1 MAKGEAADN
10 EAYARS
16 GGEAEQALNA
26 IRIVK
31 AFGQESHEASKFKRH
46 LDATDVYT
54 WKQSRSFGISKGIFE
69 CALYFI
75 PSYGLLLGGLF
86 VFHQVCL
93 SLNTN
98 FYRLII
104 SILEMIMMVVT

>member
-54 WKQSRSFGISKGIFE
+54 
-69 CALYFI
+69 
-75 PSYGLLLGGLF
+75 
-86 VFHQVCL
+86 
-93 SLNTN
+93 
-98 FYRLII
+98 
-104 SILEMIMMVVT
+104 